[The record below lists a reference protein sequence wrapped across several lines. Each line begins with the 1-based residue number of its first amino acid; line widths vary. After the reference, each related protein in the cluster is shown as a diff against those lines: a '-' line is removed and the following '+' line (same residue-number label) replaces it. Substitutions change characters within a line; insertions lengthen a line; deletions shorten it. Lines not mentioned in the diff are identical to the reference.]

1 MECPHCGKEMRKGRL
16 SGGRDYVYWK
26 DAGPDAELVRL
37 TRFGEETQAF
47 YCPECRKVTLDVP
60 EIKPWTDLLAETVDD
75 VIDAVSTVYEEGKN
89 LLEKGKEEREEK
101 KKRENDPWEW

>member
-26 DAGPDAELVRL
+26 DAGPDAEPVRL
-37 TRFGEETQAF
+37 TGFAQEAQAF
-47 YCPECRKVTLDVP
+47 YCPECRKVILDVP
-60 EIKPWTDLLAETVDD
+60 EIRPWTDILADAIDTMVD
-75 VIDAVSTVYEEGKN
+75 AASTVYEEGKN

-101 KKRENDPWEW
+101 KKREKDPWEW

>member
-37 TRFGEETQAF
+37 TRFEIGRAS
-47 YCPECRKVTLDVP
+47 CR
-60 EIKPWTDLLAETVDD
+60 
-75 VIDAVSTVYEEGKN
+75 
-89 LLEKGKEEREEK
+89 ERV
-101 KKRENDPWEW
+101 

>member
-1 MECPHCGKEMRKGRL
+1 M
-16 SGGRDYVYWK
+16 
-26 DAGPDAELVRL
+26 
-37 TRFGEETQAF
+37 
-47 YCPECRKVTLDVP
+47 TLDVP

-101 KKRENDPWEW
+101 KKREKDPWEW

>member
-1 MECPHCGKEMRKGRL
+1 MRKGRL
-16 SGGRDYVYWK
+16 SGGRDHVCWK

-60 EIKPWTDLLAETVDD
+60 EIKPWTDLLAEPVDD

-101 KKRENDPWEW
+101 KKREKDPWEW